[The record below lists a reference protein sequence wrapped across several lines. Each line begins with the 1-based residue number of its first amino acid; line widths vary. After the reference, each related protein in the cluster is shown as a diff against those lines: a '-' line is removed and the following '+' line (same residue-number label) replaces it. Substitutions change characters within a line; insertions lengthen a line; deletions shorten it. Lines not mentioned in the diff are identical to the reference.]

1 MGTFL
6 LSDRVVLHDTDLT
19 VAPAVV
25 QIEGNLIQAV
35 DPLDRSEWTA
45 PGGTHQVIDLGDR
58 LVTPA
63 FVNGHTHLSMSAFR
77 GIGLAAMG
85 GNIVEDLY
93 FRLESAITADD
104 VRAFARMGAYD
115 SLLSGVGTV
124 WDHYYHADAIAAALV
139 DVGLTGVVAP
149 TLQDLAGPGVSSLES
164 QLDAT
169 VRLTENTEMAKK
181 GVVAALGPHATDTV
195 SSPLWQRIGGLADT
209 HGLWIHVHVAQS
221 VEEYDRSV
229 ARHGC
234 SPVSRLDGE
243 GLLDAGAGMLLV
255 HGLFLPQSDL
265 KRLDPSRNIL
275 GFCPFSQIQFAFPA
289 AVDGWWA
296 AGIPFVVGTDCG
308 ACNDSM
314 NVQQELRLIASGHAF
329 AITPSTLGQRFLT
342 TGELGAAQALDALRR
357 DTRQDRHAL
366 TAPRALLNTV
376 WTTPGD
382 LHPDLPVGRIAA
394 GRRAN
399 IAVWD
404 LDHPACWPATDPFR
418 TLTMS
423 DMGPALWGM
432 MTNGE
437 WRGEPGRFRD
447 SIVESDDYRA
457 ACQEASARLRDLL
470 ARLGHADG
478 PA

>member
-1 MGTFL
+1 MGLYL
-6 LSDRVVLHDTDLT
+6 LSDRVVLHGEQLAVT
-19 VAPAVV
+19 PAVIHV
-25 QIEGNLIQAV
+25 VGNEIVAV
-35 DPLDRSEWTA
+35 TALDRDQWT
-45 PGGTHQVIDLGDR
+45 PPDPSHDVIDVGAR

-77 GIGLAAMG
+77 GIGLSAMG

-124 WDHYYHADAIAAALV
+124 WDHYYHADAIVDALV

-149 TLQDLAGPGVSSLES
+149 TLQDLDGPGIDFLDA

-169 VRLTENTEMAKK
+169 VRLAQNADRAAD

-195 SSPLWQRIGGLADT
+195 SNPLWQRIGQLADA
-209 HGLWIHVHVAQS
+209 HNLWIHVHVAQS
-221 VEEYDRSV
+221 IEEYDRSV

-243 GLLDAGAGMLLV
+243 GFLDAGAGMLLV

-265 KRLDPSRNIL
+265 KRLNPARNIL

-342 TGELGAAQALDALRR
+342 TGELDAAQALDALRR
-357 DTRQDRHAL
+357 DVRQDRGAL
-366 TAPRALLNTV
+366 TTPENLLDTV
-376 WTTPGD
+376 WGIPGD
-382 LHPDLPVGRIAA
+382 LHPGLRVGRLEA

-418 TLTMS
+418 ALTMS
-423 DMGPALWGM
+423 DMGPALWAM
-432 MTNGE
+432 MTNGV
-437 WRGEPGRFRD
+437 WRGEPGRFRS
-447 SIVESDDYRA
+447 SIVESDAYQD
-457 ACQEASARLRDLL
+457 ACHEATGRLRALL
-470 ARLGHADG
+470 NRLSL
-478 PA
+478 